1 MADLRLDVLDRTVQE
16 TNRWL
21 NQIAENL
28 TDDKQE
34 AYHALRAVLFAVR
47 DRTPTALTAKL
58 GAQLPLVVR
67 GILYE
72 GYDPSREPLTYRSQ
86 DEWNEQ
92 ISKYY
97 SAPNDVNPEETTRA
111 VFRVLNEEMD
121 PGVLNK
127 VKEALPEP
135 VRQQWPETAGVH

>member
-1 MADLRLDVLDRTVQE
+1 MADLGLDVLDRTVQE

-21 NQIAENL
+21 KQIANHL
-28 TDDKQE
+28 THDKQE

-58 GAQLPLVVR
+58 GAQLPLLIR
-67 GILYE
+67 GIFYE
-72 GYDPSREPLTYRSQ
+72 GYDPSREPLTYRTQ
-86 DEWNEQ
+86 EEWNEQ
-92 ISKYY
+92 VATYY
-97 SAPNDVNPEETTRA
+97 SAPNDVGPENATRA

-127 VKEALPEP
+127 VREALPEP
-135 VRQQWPETAGVH
+135 VRKSWPESANVQ